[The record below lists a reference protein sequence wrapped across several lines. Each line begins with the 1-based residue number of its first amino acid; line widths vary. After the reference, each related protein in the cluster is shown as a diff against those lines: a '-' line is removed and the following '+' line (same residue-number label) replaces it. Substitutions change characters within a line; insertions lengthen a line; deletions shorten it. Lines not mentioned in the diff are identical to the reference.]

1 MTTALALISLG
12 LPIGFLI
19 GLIGIGGVLLTPA
32 LVHLFGRDIHES
44 VSLSFA
50 NFVLAGVVA
59 EMRVATDDAWLR
71 VGDWIFL
78 AAIIAAALVGVLVSP
93 AIPKASLSLIAL
105 ACVAVAGFSS
115 LRKPSGKGD
124 STIAPDTLGGLGA
137 VTGFL
142 SVISGTGGP
151 LICLPLLLWKGIDV
165 RRALLLAQA
174 AQLPFAGTATLV
186 NGYSSALDLTAA
198 GILSASIVTGMLAGF
213 VISRRIDASVLRTC
227 TAWSLVVVGLA
238 LCLVDTIKLLS

>member
-1 MTTALALISLG
+1 M
-12 LPIGFLI
+12 P
-19 GLIGIGGVLLTPA
+19 
-32 LVHLFGRDIHES
+32 
-44 VSLSFA
+44 
-50 NFVLAGVVA
+50 
-59 EMRVATDDAWLR
+59 
-71 VGDWIFL
+71 
-78 AAIIAAALVGVLVSP
+78 P
-93 AIPKASLSLIAL
+93 AIPKASLSLIVL
-105 ACVAVAGFSS
+105 ACVAFAGFSS

-137 VTGFL
+137 VTDFL

-151 LICLPLLLWKGIDV
+151 LICLPLLLWKGIEV

-174 AQLPFAGTATLV
+174 AQLPVAGTVTLV
-186 NGYSSALDLTAA
+186 NGYSSALD
-198 GILSASIVTGMLAGF
+198 ILSASIVTGMLAGF

>member
-32 LVHLFGRDIHES
+32 LVYLAGRDIHES
-44 VSLSFA
+44 VSLSLA
-50 NFVLAGVVA
+50 SFVLAGVVA
-59 EMRVATDDAWLR
+59 AMRVAHARLR

-78 AAIIAAALVGVLVSP
+78 AAIIPPALVGVLLAP
-93 AIPKASLSLIAL
+93 AIPKAALSLIVS
-105 ACVAVAGFSS
+105 ACVAFAGFSS

-124 STIAPDTLGGLGA
+124 STIAPGTLGGLGA

-151 LICLPLLLWKGIDV
+151 LICLPLLLWKGMDV

-174 AQLPFAGTATLV
+174 AQLPVAGTATLV
-186 NGYSSALDLTAA
+186 NGYSGAFDLTAA
-198 GILSASIVTGMLAGF
+198 GILSASIVAGMLAGF
-213 VISRRIDASVLRTC
+213 VISRKIDASVLRTC
-227 TAWSLVVVGLA
+227 IAWSLVVAGLA
-238 LCLVDTIKLLS
+238 LCLVDTIKLVS